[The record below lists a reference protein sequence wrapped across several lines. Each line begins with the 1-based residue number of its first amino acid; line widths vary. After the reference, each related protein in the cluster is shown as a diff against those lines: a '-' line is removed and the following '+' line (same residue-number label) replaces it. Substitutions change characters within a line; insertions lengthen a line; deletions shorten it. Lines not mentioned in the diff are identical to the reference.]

1 MKVSIMKKIYK
12 ILFTFFLVMGIS
24 SNAISSEDFFKKGL
38 ELFKDKKLDDAKFMF
53 ERSIVFNPK
62 DSNSYLY
69 LAKIY
74 NQQEDQDKE
83 EKNLDAT
90 LLIEPKNE
98 EAILMLMKIGLKRSN
113 YSKVKDLS
121 KTFSEVCKK
130 LCNENKEIL
139 ETLANI
145 EPKNES

>member
-1 MKVSIMKKIYK
+1 MNKIFQISLFFYVLINIFSIS
-12 ILFTFFLVMGIS
+12 FGNETFF
-24 SNAISSEDFFKKGL
+24 NKGL
-38 ELFKDKKLDDAKFMF
+38 ELYKNKNYEDARFMF

-62 DSNSYLY
+62 SSNSYLY

-74 NQQEDQDKE
+74 NHEEDMQKE
-83 EKNLDAT
+83 EKNLETA

-98 EAILMLMKIGLKRSN
+98 EAILMLMKISLEQSN

-121 KTFSEVCKK
+121 KRFTIVCVK
-130 LCNENKEIL
+130 LCNENKNIL
-139 ETLANI
+139 ETLENI

>member
-1 MKVSIMKKIYK
+1 MTKISK
-12 ILFTFFLVMGIS
+12 ILFYLIFFICSANITFAKES
-24 SNAISSEDFFKKGL
+24 FFNDGL
-38 ELFKDKKLDDAKFMF
+38 KLFKSKKYNDAKFFF
-53 ERSIVFNPK
+53 ERSIVFDPK
-62 DSNSYLY
+62 HANSYLY

-74 NQQEDQDKE
+74 NHQEDTIKE

-98 EAILMLMKIGLKRSN
+98 EAILMLMQIGLKRSD

-121 KTFSEVCKK
+121 ETFTKVCKN
-130 LCNENKEIL
+130 LCNENKKIL
-139 ETLANI
+139 ETLDNI